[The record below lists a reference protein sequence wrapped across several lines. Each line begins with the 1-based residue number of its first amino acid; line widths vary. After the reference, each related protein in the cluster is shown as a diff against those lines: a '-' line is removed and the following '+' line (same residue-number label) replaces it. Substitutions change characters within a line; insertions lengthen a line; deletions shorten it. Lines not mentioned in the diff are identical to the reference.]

1 MVELA
6 PGSLELLRTC
16 YFVQEMVSE
25 LLRCTM
31 LNAKQWY
38 EMIILVVLVS
48 AQALSYPYRHKSFNS
63 E

>member
-16 YFVQEMVSE
+16 YFVQETVSE
-25 LLRCTM
+25 FLRCII
-31 LNAKQWY
+31 LNAKQYY

-48 AQALSYPYRHKSFNS
+48 AQALSYTYRHKSFNS